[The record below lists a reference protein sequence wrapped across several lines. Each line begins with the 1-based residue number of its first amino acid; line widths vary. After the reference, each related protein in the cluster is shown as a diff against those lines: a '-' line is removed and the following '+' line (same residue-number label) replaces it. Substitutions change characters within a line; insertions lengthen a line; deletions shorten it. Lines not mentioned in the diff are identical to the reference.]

1 MDPTWA
7 ALLSRRLDRHFLT
20 EPATSAADVAAA
32 ICGVHAQILSAAEL
46 SIGQRLAGAGRD
58 DVRTA
63 LWETRELVKTFGPR
77 GTVHLLPTRDL
88 PRWTG
93 GAGRGAAPAAVV
105 RPVGAA
111 GARRSWTRS
120 WPGSAPRWRTRS

>member
-1 MDPTWA
+1 M
-7 ALLSRRLDRHFLT
+7 
-20 EPATSAADVAAA
+20 
-32 ICGVHAQILSAAEL
+32 HAQIITAAEL
-46 SIGQRLAGAGRD
+46 SIGQRLAGAVRA
-58 DVRTA
+58 DVQAA

-93 GAGRGAAPAAVV
+93 ALAAVPRPLPSL

-111 GARRSWTRS
+111 GAGAAGRGRGRHRDAC
-120 WPGSAPRWRTRS
+120 WPTPR